1 LIGVWVDGVVL
12 QQNKAELIGLY
23 AIARS
28 GLKDKYKLP
37 VQKTRSY
44 RFALQ
49 KNASDKNPI
58 SIGHNVNRRI
68 ICANSP
74 FKRMCKSQLLRFRLF
89 NEKAIS

>member
-1 LIGVWVDGVVL
+1 VVL

-28 GLKDKYKLP
+28 GLEDKYKLLAK
-37 VQKTRSY
+37 KTRSY

-58 SIGHNVNRRI
+58 SIGHNVNRSI